1 MVIQGVN
8 MFRYAGSS
16 FLYNKALAHFNS
28 GGKRREL
35 KLSDTETKLWRES
48 YYEQG

>member
-1 MVIQGVN
+1 MVIQSMN
-8 MFRYAGSS
+8 MFRNAGSG

-28 GGKRREL
+28 GGKRRDI
-35 KLSDTETKLWRES
+35 KLSDTETELWKMA